1 MRILVDTS
9 VLFSTLLFP
18 HSVPVQ
24 ALLDVVRNY
33 EMVLC
38 QQNVDELREI
48 VDRKAPRLIGAVD
61 DLLAELAYDLVPMNC
76 EKSDVAMRDAKD
88 QPILD
93 AAISAD
99 IDVILTGDKDFLSL
113 QLERPKCMTASG
125 YLSTYKTLYKEG
137 L

>member
-1 MRILVDTS
+1 MRILVDTN
-9 VLFSTLLFP
+9 VLFSALLFP
-18 HSVPVQ
+18 NSVPAQ
-24 ALLDVVRNY
+24 ALLDVVRNH

-88 QPILD
+88 QPILNV
-93 AAISAD
+93 AISAD

-113 QLERPKCMTASG
+113 RLERPKCMTASD

>member
-1 MRILVDTS
+1 MRILVDTN
-9 VLFSTLLFP
+9 VLFSALLFP
-18 HSVPVQ
+18 RSVPAQ
-24 ALLDVVRNY
+24 ALLDVVRNH

-38 QQNVDELREI
+38 QQNIDELRKI
-48 VDRKAPRLIGAVD
+48 VDCKAPRLIGAMN
-61 DLLAELAYDLVPMNC
+61 DLLAELAYDLIPMSC
-76 EKSDVAMRDAKD
+76 KESDVAIRDAKD

-99 IDVILTGDKDFLSL
+99 IDAILTGDKDFLGL
-113 QLERPKCMTASG
+113 RLERPKCMTASD